1 MRARQFEF
9 TFCWND
15 FFWLA
20 LLAVILG
27 WSSAIA
33 QGQTCTLRPQGYVG
47 GCSNVNVL
55 WFTQTPQSSISH
67 FNLNTFAG
75 GFTAPNTARSFS
87 IPTSCSSGGQ
97 VVITE
102 VRTNGTACTA
112 QYSGNLPHN
121 RPCDQCAGVG
131 GGLSVANGASW
142 GAFQTEDSI
151 AVLGTDSDM
160 VSGTAQSGA
169 VLPFNLLGLTV
180 EIAGQPA
187 GLFYVSPRQ
196 LNFWI
201 PRGIPQGI
209 QAVTV
214 TTPDGRL
221 FRGTANLQPESP
233 AIFTET
239 GNGQGYAKATWG
251 NGYVSLWGTGFKSPW
266 TTLYLGD
273 GRRIDATYSGEA
285 PGYYGLTQHNFPIS
299 RPALAL
305 GAFVRSWVNPCR
317 CIEGGGF
324 RDSNGFDLR

>member
-1 MRARQFEF
+1 VKEATLIRLIGIVAIL
-9 TFCWND
+9 T
-15 FFWLA
+15 
-20 LLAVILG
+20 LLAFALSVE
-27 WSSAIA
+27 A
-33 QGQTCTLRPQGYVG
+33 QTCTLRPQGYVG

-75 GFTAPNTARSFS
+75 GFTVPNTARSFS

-97 VVITE
+97 VIITE
-102 VRTNGTACTA
+102 VRTNGTTCTV

-121 RPCDQCAGVG
+121 RPCDQCGAVG

-151 AVLGTDSDM
+151 AVLGTDSDLIT
-160 VSGTAQSGA
+160 GTGQAGA

-180 EIAGQPA
+180 EVAGQPA

-196 LNFWI
+196 VNFWI

-221 FRGTANLQPESP
+221 FRGTANLQPETP

-251 NGYVSLWGTGFKSPW
+251 DGYVSLWGTGFKSPW
-266 TTLYLGD
+266 TTLYLSD

-317 CIEGGGF
+317 CIEQGF

>member
-1 MRARQFEF
+1 MTKWERSILLIGLSIIV
-9 TFCWND
+9 
-15 FFWLA
+15 LA
-20 LLAVILG
+20 GLAILG
-27 WSSAIA
+27 NA
-33 QGQTCTLRPQGYVG
+33 QAPTLQTQGYSG
-47 GCSNVNVL
+47 GCDSVTVF
-55 WFTQTPQSSISH
+55 WFTKTPQSQISH

-75 GFTAPNTARSFS
+75 GFTVANDKRSFK
-87 IPTSCSSGGQ
+87 IPCACGSGGQ
-97 VVITE
+97 VIITE
-102 VRTNGTACTA
+102 VRTSGTVDTA

-121 RPCDQCAGVG
+121 RPCDQCAAVG

-142 GAFQTEDSI
+142 GPFQTEDSI
-151 AVLGTDSDM
+151 AVLGTDTDM
-160 VSGTAQSGA
+160 ISGTAQAGA

-180 EIAGQPA
+180 EVAGQPA

-196 LNFWI
+196 INFWI
-201 PRGIPQGI
+201 PRGVPSGL